1 MKKETPINKYHKAV
15 LYAIYGLF
23 LMPLLPKIAGNLII
37 GVFIIV
43 SIVAYFNT
51 LKRQFNWKFFIVISL
66 LYFSYIGSLFYSE
79 NMEYALRKL
88 STASPLIL
96 FPLSLSLFSSSLVE
110 LVKKE
115 TKNYIKVY
123 VGSIVLLSLIVIVDN
138 FKVIHDLELFHDQI
152 LDKGTV
158 VGMDALYLSLHIA
171 LALIATVY
179 LYFLSQKVWKAIVA
193 ILTISI
199 LFVLLLI
206 LSFKSAIISFTV
218 AFGLYALM
226 VNKTKLWALFMS
238 ATVLVIGLLT
248 FSSSFNE
255 NFNRLLIVKDSANME
270 YAEIKKTIQSCSIEL
285 IPEAGLLGFGLGD
298 GKEELINCY
307 DGKSSSLKN
316 ASYNS
321 HNQYLSIFL
330 NVGLFGLILFAFSL
344 FALLST
350 GLNHRNYLG
359 IAILVLFGVFM
370 LAENVLERQQ
380 GVVYFALF
388 LNLLFIG
395 NFKRPVLKPLI
406 LSHEKVLESLN

>member
-1 MKKETPINKYHKAV
+1 
-15 LYAIYGLF
+15 
-23 LMPLLPKIAGNLII
+23 MPLLPKIAGNLMI
-37 GVFIIV
+37 GFFIIV
-43 SIVAYFNT
+43 SIVTYFNT
-51 LKRQFNWKFFIVISL
+51 FNRRFNWKFFIVISL
-66 LYFSYIGSLFYSE
+66 LYFSYIGSLLYSE

-88 STASPLIL
+88 STASPLIF
-96 FPLSLSLFSSSLVE
+96 FPLSFSLFSPVLID
-110 LVKKE
+110 LIKKQV
-115 TKNYIKVY
+115 KNYTKVY
-123 VGSIVLLSLIVIVDN
+123 VGSIVLLSLIVIIDN
-138 FKVIHDLELFHDQI
+138 FNVIHDLELFHDQI
-152 LDKGTV
+152 LEQGTV
-158 VGMDALYLSLHIA
+158 VGMDALYLSLHIS
-171 LALIATVY
+171 LALISSVY
-179 LYFLSQKVWKAIVA
+179 LYFLSKKVWKAVVSIM
-193 ILTISI
+193 IISI

-226 VNKTKLWALFMS
+226 VNKTKLWTLFMS

-255 NFNRLLIVKDSANME
+255 KFNRLLIVKDSAHME
-270 YAEIKKTIQSCSIEL
+270 YAEIKNTIQSCSIEL
-285 IPEAGLLGFGLGD
+285 IPEAGLFGFGLGD

-307 DGKSSSLKN
+307 DGKNSSLKN

-321 HNQYLSIFL
+321 HNQYLSVFL

-359 IAILVLFGVFM
+359 IAILILFCVFM

-388 LNLLFIG
+388 LNLFFVG
-395 NFKRPVLKPLI
+395 NFKRSALNPLV
-406 LSHEKVLESLN
+406 LSHEKVLDSLN